1 MHYPLT
7 EVRLQYRDGRN
18 HCWSCELAAGTEL
31 QHFIVSQDFLS
42 NTIVNPHGVEFQV
55 NGLSVEDDYLLMP
68 GDRIVGTVEDER
80 ASGASELAI
89 AVEIKINASDYCK
102 FKVVHGTSLGELS
115 LARDFL
121 EVTTAHPRSLAFI
134 VRGNR
139 VKHDY
144 LLMDGDQITASLNYM
159 EKGCTSA
166 REVIK
171 KLEFLVG
178 LQRRREGGK
187 HSIWETSTGLTVV
200 FPRHARDLRRGT
212 LRKILKQAGIQMG
225 LDRFLS
231 LQI

>member
-7 EVRLQYRDGRN
+7 EVKLQFRDGRDQ
-18 HCWSCELAAGTEL
+18 CWSCELAAGTEL

-68 GDRIVGTVEDER
+68 GDRIVGIVGDER
-80 ASGASELAI
+80 ASRTSKLAI
-89 AVEIKINASDYCK
+89 VVEIRVNASDYCK
-102 FKVVHGTSLGELS
+102 FEVVHGTSLGELS
-115 LARDFL
+115 LTRDFL
-121 EVTTAHPRSLAFI
+121 EVTTAHPRTLAFI
-134 VRGNR
+134 VRRNR
-139 VKHDY
+139 VEHDY
-144 LLMDGDQITASLNYM
+144 LLMDGDQITASLKYM
-159 EKGCTSA
+159 ERGCTSA
-166 REVIK
+166 REIIK

-178 LQRRREGGK
+178 LQWRREGGR

-212 LRKILKQAGIQMG
+212 LRNILRQAGIQMG